1 MATFLIEGGRP
12 LKGEIVPAGNKNAV
26 LPMMATCLLTD
37 EACVLDNVPQ
47 ISDVEV
53 MKEILANLGAEIQ
66 AEGEGRLKINAKSLS
81 QLVLDPGLAQRLR
94 ASILL
99 LGPLLA
105 RFGEVKLPFPGGDI
119 IGKRAID
126 THLHGFAQLGV
137 EVVEEDGAY
146 RLWVPQEINQSV
158 FLDEVSVT
166 ATENLLMF
174 ASAQA
179 QEIKISNAACE
190 PHVVNLARMLV
201 KMGATI
207 TGAGTNQI
215 TVQGKKDLGG
225 AGEKIDPDHI
235 EVGTF
240 VVAAAITQGEVVIR
254 QTQPDDLKMILLYL
268 ERMGVDFSLEKDD
281 LIVRPS
287 ELHAPKL
294 GKIQTRPWPGFP
306 SDLMSPLIVL
316 ATQAKGLTLCHDW
329 MYSWRMFFVDKLI
342 RSGAQIIISDPH
354 RILVN
359 GPSSLRGM
367 EAEMPDIRAGISLVL
382 ASLCAQGKSSI
393 HHVEHIDRGYP
404 QIEKRLQNLGARI
417 ERIK

>member
-12 LKGEIVPAGNKNAV
+12 LRGEIVPAGNKNAV
-26 LPMMATCLLTD
+26 LPMMAAGLLTD
-37 EACVLDNVPQ
+37 QKYVLENVPQ
-47 ISDVEV
+47 ITDVAT
-53 MKEILANLGAEIQ
+53 MKDILTNLGATVQEE
-66 AEGEGRLKINAKSLS
+66 EGGKLKINAAGLAKFEVDS
-81 QLVLDPGLAQRLR
+81 QLAQQLR

-126 THLHGFAQLGV
+126 THLQGFAQLGI
-137 EVVEEDGAY
+137 EVKQEDSGYHLRA
-146 RLWVPQEINQSV
+146 PKKINQTV
-158 FLDEVSVT
+158 FLDEASVT

-179 QEIKISNAACE
+179 QETRINNAAGE
-190 PHVVNLARMLV
+190 PHVVNLIHILT
-201 KMGATI
+201 KMGAKI
-207 TGAGTNQI
+207 VGAGSNQVF
-215 TVQGKKDLGG
+215 VQGKRDLGG
-225 AGEKIDPDHI
+225 AKEKIDPDHI

-240 VVAAAITQGEVVIR
+240 VMASAVTQGEVVIR
-254 QTQPDDLKMILLYL
+254 QTEPEHLRMILLYL
-268 ERMGVDFSLEKDD
+268 KRMGINFSFQNKN

-287 ELHAPKL
+287 NLHAPKL

-306 SDLMSPLIVL
+306 SDLMSPFIVL

-342 RSGAQIIISDPH
+342 KSGAEITICDPH
-354 RILVN
+354 RILVS

-367 EAEMPDIRAGISLVL
+367 EAETPDIRAGISLVL
-382 ASLCAQGKSSI
+382 AALCAQGKSSI

-404 QIEKRLQNLGARI
+404 RIEKRLQNLGAV
-417 ERIK
+417 IKRVE